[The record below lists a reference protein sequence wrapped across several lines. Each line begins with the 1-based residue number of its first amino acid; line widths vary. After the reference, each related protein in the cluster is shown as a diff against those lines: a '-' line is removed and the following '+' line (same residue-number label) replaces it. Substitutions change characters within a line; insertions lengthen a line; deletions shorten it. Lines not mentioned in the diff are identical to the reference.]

1 MSRCPSHPQ
10 SLISQEWIGDTQS
23 VKPCI
28 YGKQPDGTP
37 DGCYLL
43 AAAKPHNGY
52 ICMLLNTDPTRWKA
66 FGADDGPK
74 NYYVIYAMLTNVP
87 ADDVNDATKVI
98 AT

>member
-1 MSRCPSHPQ
+1 
-10 SLISQEWIGDTQS
+10 
-23 VKPCI
+23 
-28 YGKQPDGTP
+28 
-37 DGCYLL
+37 
-43 AAAKPHNGY
+43 
-52 ICMLLNTDPTRWKA
+52 MLLNTDPTRWKA